1 MRYIAINIEYQYE
14 YEYLRFYISSAP
26 QPEPATDGCG
36 PIIQL
41 VYRDVC
47 SNRVDHTG
55 ASSRPL
61 KPSQVTAH
69 KICDISQH

>member
-14 YEYLRFYISSAP
+14 YLRFLFYISSAP
-26 QPEPATDGCG
+26 QPATDGCG

>member
-1 MRYIAINIEYQYE
+1 MRYIAINIEYQYQ

-26 QPEPATDGCG
+26 QPATDGCG